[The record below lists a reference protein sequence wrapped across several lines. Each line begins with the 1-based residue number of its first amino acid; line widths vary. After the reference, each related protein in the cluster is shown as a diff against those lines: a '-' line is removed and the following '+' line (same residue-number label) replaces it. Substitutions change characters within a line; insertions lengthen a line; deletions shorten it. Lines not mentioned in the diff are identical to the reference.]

1 MESDPFRASGHGKEP
16 IMVLAPLQDG
26 HHKDA
31 DLMMKDSPTMDT
43 VESPPLIG
51 LTDSL
56 CPSPAGQI
64 KGIEVDVPQPAL
76 ELEESQSAPSEPS
89 PRSRSTRSARSQ
101 SPKSNRSGRRGYRN
115 RSLTKFEV
123 RLAML
128 RHYIGE
134 LLNSQK
140 FDSFLGLIII
150 ANAVNIGLDLTWRAE
165 GKDTTICG
173 TLEHVFLAVYV
184 VELLMRL
191 FVDCRR
197 AVSDNWVRFDTFL
210 VVVGVL
216 SQWILEPFF
225 SDVSEVNTL
234 ILLRMARL
242 LRLAKTVRY
251 LMRFR
256 ELWLLVVGLANSA
269 YTMIYTILLLVV
281 ILYIFACLIL
291 QLLYQ
296 HPMIQE
302 DEEFARVV
310 KENFRASAKKRI
322 YRSKSYLESNLPA
335 AMVTLLQFVSFDNI
349 VYVYKPLA
357 DRDGVLLLY
366 FVLVILVVGIVIMN
380 LVTAVI
386 VNSSLEQAAKD
397 KSLLHA
403 IEEQNRKKVLAE
415 LRSMFFRLDHDN
427 SGEVSR
433 DEIAAI
439 APREQKMLRDLTGF
453 DNAVELFDALDLQE
467 SGEIGRSIRV
477 GQLSTTKQ
485 VEHIKH
491 HVAKYMAETDKMKS
505 LLHELVSGMQ
515 RMESG
520 VNSMSSAA
528 WVAGAPSDQRHSF
541 IAAPQFFAPFDT
553 GITSGQR
560 PGWGEETAESGR
572 ETNKDST
579 ENGGSSAPLFTTP
592 QPRSGCPWL
601 GESGASITAKATELA
616 RKLVPDTW
624 GRGGLPQHEPAP
636 AWADE
641 LIRDV
646 RSLRSIT
653 QSFVCSSLAELQ
665 ARLATP
671 GHPRAPAGISSS
683 AGDPYYMDNPANSPQ
698 DHFHINGLGVA
709 PPELSCR
716 SAAKAVR
723 GLIAASRPK
732 ATLATTHQA
741 MPMLQPP
748 QVFDDPDKTGAS
760 RSNWEDW
767 MVNLRGEDVWLAG
780 PRDLSWYTGQPPLPG
795 LCPGVSPDGA
805 IRALPMPTLNKV
817 TRKQVQE
824 YFDNS

>member
-1 MESDPFRASGHGKEP
+1 
-16 IMVLAPLQDG
+16 MVPAPLQECY
-26 HHKDA
+26 HKDA
-31 DLMMKDSPTMDT
+31 ELMMKDSATMDT
-43 VESPPLIG
+43 VESPPLVG

-56 CPSPAGQI
+56 CPSPAQII

-76 ELEESQSAPSEPS
+76 VLGESEQSAPSEPS
-89 PRSRSTRSARSQ
+89 PRSRSPRSARSH
-101 SPKSNRSGRRGYRN
+101 SPKSSRSGRRGYRN
-115 RSLTKFEV
+115 RSLTQFEV
-123 RLAML
+123 RVAML

-310 KENFRASAKKRI
+310 RENF
-322 YRSKSYLESNLPA
+322 SNLPA

-349 VYVYKPLA
+349 VHVYKPLG

-397 KSLLHA
+397 KSVLHA
-403 IEEQNRKKVLAE
+403 IEEQNRKKVLAD
-415 LRSMFFRLDHDN
+415 LRAMFFRLDHDN

-467 SGEIGRSIRV
+467 SGEIGIEEFCQGLQQIAVSESPLEIKRM
-477 GQLSTTKQ
+477 QKQ

-491 HVAKYMAETDKMKS
+491 HVAKYMAETDQMKS

-541 IAAPQFFAPFDT
+541 IAAPGHFFVPLDNDVT
-553 GITSGQR
+553 HGPR
-560 PGWGEETAESGR
+560 PGLGGETAESGK
-572 ETNKDST
+572 ETHKDSA
-579 ENGGSSAPLFTTP
+579 ENGGSSSPSTP
-592 QPRSGCPWL
+592 TPKKKR
-601 GESGASITAKATELA
+601 ASLTAKATELA

-624 GRGGLPQHEPAP
+624 GRGSADDPGSPQDEPP

-665 ARLATP
+665 ARLAPP
-671 GHPRAPAGISSS
+671 GHLRAPAGISSS
-683 AGDPYYMDNPANSPQ
+683 AGDPYCMDLPASSPQ
-698 DHFHINGLGVA
+698 DDFHFNGLGVA
-709 PPELSCR
+709 PPESFLSRGGRSSRGRR
-716 SAAKAVR
+716 SA
-723 GLIAASRPK
+723 P
-732 ATLATTHQA
+732 
-741 MPMLQPP
+741 
-748 QVFDDPDKTGAS
+748 
-760 RSNWEDW
+760 
-767 MVNLRGEDVWLAG
+767 
-780 PRDLSWYTGQPPLPG
+780 
-795 LCPGVSPDGA
+795 
-805 IRALPMPTLNKV
+805 RALPPENVDSNSGRFGPDAREFVRMIRRTNRPVEWRPSNTTDLESV
-817 TRKQVQE
+817 GDKQVFSSGEASDLNGLSGLDPAAQR
-824 YFDNS
+824 SVVVPV